1 MKRIFFAA
9 VLFAACV
16 AFVSCKKGCTGE
28 PDPQPGQ
35 WRVARI
41 GWMLD
46 GDNAV
51 DYFDEAIEKDPV
63 VNDSAEEK
71 SLTIEWLEGMSGT
84 STFECGDSGMF
95 AEAAAAAAETI
106 VPSEESLLSAEEWR
120 YMASGMT
127 APLRLDGSD
136 LPFATSMSDKYTLA
150 PMSRYEFGGT
160 VTLKR
165 LNARFRI
172 EMEEENT
179 REVRYVEGSWT
190 GTFFH
195 SISVEVY
202 VSDIE

>member
-1 MKRIFFAA
+1 MKRIFIAA
-9 VLFAACV
+9 VLLAACAV
-16 AFVSCKKGCTGE
+16 FVSCKEGCTGD
-28 PDPQPGQ
+28 PNPQPEQ
-35 WRVARI
+35 WRVERI
-41 GWMLD
+41 GWMLGED
-46 GDNAV
+46 GGV
-51 DYFDEAIEKDPV
+51 EYVETEIEPREV
-63 VNDSAEEK
+63 VNDTDVEEP
-71 SLTIEWLEGMSGT
+71 LTICWLDGMSGS
-84 STFECGDSGMF
+84 STFECDDSEMF
-95 AEAAAAAAETI
+95 AKAAAALAETI
-106 VPSEESLLSAEEWR
+106 VPSEESLLSADEWR
-120 YMASGMT
+120 YMASGTT

-150 PMSRYEFGGT
+150 PMSRYEFGGA